1 LESVIHQARVAN
13 QQPTTNNQDTITMT
27 PFTNE
32 PMHSIIIIIMMVLI
46 SMQAIMPPVKAF
58 LVPSMTSRASTV
70 HSANTNHR
78 AESLIVRYENG
89 DDTNHLADRV
99 LTVEIGQRHLY
110 DSLDRIERQLT
121 NGFDKIDDRFDKIDD
136 RFDKIDNKIALLVG
150 LTIFCTAQGML
161 LSGPIIGK
169 AL

>member
-1 LESVIHQARVAN
+1 
-13 QQPTTNNQDTITMT
+13 
-27 PFTNE
+27 
-32 PMHSIIIIIMMVLI
+32 MHSIIIIIMMVLI
-46 SMQAIMPPVKAF
+46 SMQAMPPVKAF

-78 AESLIVRYENG
+78 ADTLIVRYENG
-89 DDTNHLADRV
+89 GDTNHLADRV
-99 LTVEIGQRHLY
+99 LTVELEQRHLNE
-110 DSLDRIERQLT
+110 SLDRIERQLT

>member
-1 LESVIHQARVAN
+1 
-13 QQPTTNNQDTITMT
+13 
-27 PFTNE
+27 
-32 PMHSIIIIIMMVLI
+32 MHSIIIIIMMVLI

-89 DDTNHLADRV
+89 GDTNHLADRV
-99 LTVEIGQRHLY
+99 LTVELEQRHLN

-121 NGFDKIDDRFDKIDD
+121 DGFKKIDDRFDKIDDRFDKIDD

>member
-1 LESVIHQARVAN
+1 
-13 QQPTTNNQDTITMT
+13 
-27 PFTNE
+27 
-32 PMHSIIIIIMMVLI
+32 
-46 SMQAIMPPVKAF
+46 MPPVKAF

-78 AESLIVRYENG
+78 ADTLIVRYENG
-89 DDTNHLADRV
+89 GDTNHLADRV
-99 LTVEIGQRHLY
+99 LAVEIGQRHLY

-121 NGFDKIDDRFDKIDD
+121 DGFKKIDDRFDKIDD